1 METPKI
7 AINIIPTSTVT
18 ARAIGRVIPDLD
30 GKMDGMTMRVPVP
43 DGSVVDFTLELEK
56 AVAPDVVN
64 NAIREAAEGS
74 LVLQQQSSQEIG
86 DD

>member
-1 METPKI
+1 
-7 AINIIPTSTVT
+7 
-18 ARAIGRVIPDLD
+18 
-30 GKMDGMTMRVPVP
+30 
-43 DGSVVDFTLELEK
+43 LELEK
-56 AVAPDVVN
+56 AVTPDVVN